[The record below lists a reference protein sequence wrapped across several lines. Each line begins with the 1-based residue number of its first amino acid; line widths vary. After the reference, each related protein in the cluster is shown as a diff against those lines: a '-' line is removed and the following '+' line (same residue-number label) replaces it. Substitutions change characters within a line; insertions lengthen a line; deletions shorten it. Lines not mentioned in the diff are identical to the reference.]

1 MRITNQE
8 IVTNE
13 INNAQ
18 EVKLEVFVPVNLL
31 ADRIASMGEEVAAA
45 YLGKLF
51 VDEYKEALAK
61 LNPPA

>member
-13 INNAQ
+13 INNTQ
-18 EVKLEVFVPVNLL
+18 EVKLEVFVPVSLL
-31 ADRIASMGEEVAAA
+31 ADRSASMGDEVAAA

-51 VDEYKEALAK
+51 VDQYKESLAK
-61 LNPPA
+61 LNA